1 MSKSFGDIRLAICEC
16 GERIVP
22 TGVLGTCWEHEKTRL
37 NRCGYD
43 DMGHATWAK
52 PAKVLERGWKP
63 RRKPNKGKA
72 NE

>member
-1 MSKSFGDIRLAICEC
+1 MMSKQQGGVRLAICEC

-22 TGVLGTCWEHEKTRL
+22 TGVLGTCWEHEETRL

-52 PAKVLERGWKP
+52 PKEVLERGWKP
-63 RRKPNKGKA
+63 RRKRKKDQ
-72 NE
+72 